1 MAHVE
6 IEGISKRFGATAA
19 LSDVSM
25 SVEAGK
31 VHGLLGEN
39 GAGKSTLM
47 KVLSG
52 IVKPDLAQMQAP
64 NTVRLVEV
72 DIDHAVAAR
81 RARDVTIAA
90 IYRSAKLT

>member
-1 MAHVE
+1 MAHIE
-6 IEGISKRFGATAA
+6 ILNVSKRFGATAA

-25 SVEAGK
+25 SVEAGQ

-52 IVKPDLAQMQAP
+52 VVRPDAGEVKIGGNQLAAG
-64 NTVRLVEV
+64 
-72 DIDHAVAAR
+72 
-81 RARDVTIAA
+81 IATG
-90 IYRSAKLT
+90 LP